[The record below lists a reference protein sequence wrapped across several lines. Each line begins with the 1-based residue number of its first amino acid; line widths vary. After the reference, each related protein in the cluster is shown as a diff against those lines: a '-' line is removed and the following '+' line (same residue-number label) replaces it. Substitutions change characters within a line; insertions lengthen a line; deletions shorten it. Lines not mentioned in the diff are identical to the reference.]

1 MPACFITQAEKRI
14 IMSYSVAIDGP
25 AGAGKSTIAK
35 LISKQMGYIYVDTGA
50 MYRAMAVYFN
60 QNNIDPAD
68 EAAINAAVDNVKIT
82 IEYKDGEQQV
92 ILNGEN
98 VTSLL
103 RTEATGNMASKTSK
117 YKAVRSKLVDLQREL
132 AAAENVVMDGRDI
145 GTVVFPHAQLKVFL
159 TASVEERARR
169 RFEELKVKGETV
181 SLEDLKK
188 RISERDRLDETR
200 AISPLKKANDAVL
213 IDSTQMS
220 IQEVAET
227 ILSLAKKER

>member
-1 MPACFITQAEKRI
+1 MTLKKI
-14 IMSYSVAIDGP
+14 IIAIDGP

-35 LISKQMGYIYVDTGA
+35 KVAASLGYAYIDTGA
-50 MYRAMAVYFN
+50 MYRAVTLSCLTAGLSLTESAATQMAQGIKISFRYEDGRNQVYLN
-60 QNNIDPAD
+60 DYEVTD
-68 EAAINAAVDNVKIT
+68 AIRSLEVSRNVSQVSAYGGVRT
-82 IEYKDGEQQV
+82 AMVAQQRKMGK
-92 ILNGEN
+92 NG
-98 VTSLL
+98 
-103 RTEATGNMASKTSK
+103 GI
-117 YKAVRSKLVDLQREL
+117 
-132 AAAENVVMDGRDI
+132 VMDGRDI

-220 IQEVAET
+220 IQEVTET

>member
-1 MPACFITQAEKRI
+1 
-14 IMSYSVAIDGP
+14 
-25 AGAGKSTIAK
+25 
-35 LISKQMGYIYVDTGA
+35 
-50 MYRAMAVYFN
+50 
-60 QNNIDPAD
+60 
-68 EAAINAAVDNVKIT
+68 
-82 IEYKDGEQQV
+82 
-92 ILNGEN
+92 
-98 VTSLL
+98 
-103 RTEATGNMASKTSK
+103 
-117 YKAVRSKLVDLQREL
+117 
-132 AAAENVVMDGRDI
+132 MDGRDI

-227 ILSLAKKER
+227 ILSLAKRRDESHVVPICTAAF

>member
-1 MPACFITQAEKRI
+1 
-14 IMSYSVAIDGP
+14 
-25 AGAGKSTIAK
+25 
-35 LISKQMGYIYVDTGA
+35 
-50 MYRAMAVYFN
+50 
-60 QNNIDPAD
+60 
-68 EAAINAAVDNVKIT
+68 
-82 IEYKDGEQQV
+82 
-92 ILNGEN
+92 
-98 VTSLL
+98 
-103 RTEATGNMASKTSK
+103 MASVSS
-117 YKAVRSKLVDLQREL
+117 AVPRVREKLLSLQRKL
-132 AAAENVVMDGRDI
+132 AKDMSVVMDGRDI

>member
-1 MPACFITQAEKRI
+1 MTLKKI
-14 IMSYSVAIDGP
+14 IIAIDGP

-35 LISKQMGYIYVDTGA
+35 KVAASLGYAYIDTGA
-50 MYRAMAVYFN
+50 MYRAVTLSCLTAGLSLTESAATQMA
-60 QNNIDPAD
+60 QGI
-68 EAAINAAVDNVKIT
+68 
-82 IEYKDGEQQV
+82 
-92 ILNGEN
+92 
-98 VTSLL
+98 
-103 RTEATGNMASKTSK
+103 KTSFR
-117 YKAVRSKLVDLQREL
+117 YEDGRNQVYLNDHEVTDAIRSLDVSQVSAYGGVRTAMVAQQRKMGK
-132 AAAENVVMDGRDI
+132 NGGIVMDGRDI

>member
-1 MPACFITQAEKRI
+1 MAQGIKISFRYEDGRNQVYLNDHEVTDAIRSLEVSRNVSQVSAYGGVRTA
-14 IMSYSVAIDGP
+14 MVAQQRKM
-25 AGAGKSTIAK
+25 GK
-35 LISKQMGYIYVDTGA
+35 
-50 MYRAMAVYFN
+50 
-60 QNNIDPAD
+60 
-68 EAAINAAVDNVKIT
+68 
-82 IEYKDGEQQV
+82 
-92 ILNGEN
+92 NG
-98 VTSLL
+98 
-103 RTEATGNMASKTSK
+103 GI
-117 YKAVRSKLVDLQREL
+117 
-132 AAAENVVMDGRDI
+132 VMDGRDI

>member
-1 MPACFITQAEKRI
+1 MAQGIKISFRYEDGRNQVYLNDHEVTDAIRSLEVSRNVSQVSAYGGVRTA
-14 IMSYSVAIDGP
+14 MVAQQRKM
-25 AGAGKSTIAK
+25 GK
-35 LISKQMGYIYVDTGA
+35 
-50 MYRAMAVYFN
+50 
-60 QNNIDPAD
+60 
-68 EAAINAAVDNVKIT
+68 
-82 IEYKDGEQQV
+82 
-92 ILNGEN
+92 NG
-98 VTSLL
+98 
-103 RTEATGNMASKTSK
+103 GI
-117 YKAVRSKLVDLQREL
+117 
-132 AAAENVVMDGRDI
+132 VMDGRDI

-200 AISPLKKANDAVL
+200 AISPLKKANDAVI

>member
-1 MPACFITQAEKRI
+1 SFRYEDGRNQVYPHAHEVTDAIRSLEVSRNVSQVSAYGGVRTAM
-14 IMSYSVAIDGP
+14 VAQQRKM
-25 AGAGKSTIAK
+25 GK
-35 LISKQMGYIYVDTGA
+35 
-50 MYRAMAVYFN
+50 
-60 QNNIDPAD
+60 
-68 EAAINAAVDNVKIT
+68 
-82 IEYKDGEQQV
+82 
-92 ILNGEN
+92 NG
-98 VTSLL
+98 
-103 RTEATGNMASKTSK
+103 GI
-117 YKAVRSKLVDLQREL
+117 
-132 AAAENVVMDGRDI
+132 VMDGRDI